1 MCGDCGR
8 IVEDAAEPTAEKLAE
23 WIEMAAQSLSDYSA
37 DQWRRWRHTTK
48 GQRFIHDAEAVL
60 ITILPDVLAYSEA
73 QATARVREEIA
84 GEIEAGP
91 LRQGE
96 GATRRTLAEYIRH
109 GGEPRCGAVG
119 RPTGTWSCVL
129 HVGHDHRHW
138 ARDVS
143 WSQ

>member
-1 MCGDCGR
+1 MAKASIR
-8 IVEDAAEPTAEKLAE
+8 ERVAAALTAALPLVE
-23 WIEMAAQSLSDYSA
+23 
-37 DQWRRWRHTTK
+37 
-48 GQRFIHDAEAVL
+48 
-60 ITILPDVLAYSEA
+60 
-73 QATARVREEIA
+73 ARLREEIA
-84 GEIEAGP
+84 EEIEAGP

-96 GATRRTLAEYIRH
+96 GATRRALAEYIRH